1 MSTTDKSDRIE
12 CMISAEQIMQRVQE
26 IGEQISADYQDR
38 RLVVVCVLK
47 GGWMFMADLA
57 RQLSIPVRCD
67 FVRVSSYG
75 MGTTTSGEPRLLL
88 DLTEAID
95 GGHVLI
101 VDDIL
106 DTGISCDWLKK
117 HLLGK
122 GAASVN
128 VCVLLEK
135 PSRRQ
140 VDIQAEYVG
149 FQIPDRF
156 VVGYGLDNGEQFRE
170 LPFVGYMTTDE

>member
-1 MSTTDKSDRIE
+1 
-12 CMISAEQIMQRVQE
+12 
-26 IGEQISADYQDR
+26 
-38 RLVVVCVLK
+38 
-47 GGWMFMADLA
+47 MADLA

-95 GGHVLI
+95 GDHVLI

-106 DTGISCDWLKK
+106 DTGVSCYWLKK
-117 HLLGK
+117 HLLAK
-122 GAASVN
+122 GAASVRA
-128 VCVLLEK
+128 CVLLDK
-135 PSRRQ
+135 TSRRQ

-149 FQIPDRF
+149 FEIPDRF
-156 VVGYGLDNGEQFRE
+156 VVGYGLDNGERYRE
-170 LPFVGYMTTDE
+170 LPFVGYMVTNE

>member
-1 MSTTDKSDRIE
+1 MSTTEKPDRIE

-26 IGEQISADYQDR
+26 IGEQISADYQER

-47 GGWMFMADLA
+47 GAWVFMADLV

-67 FVRVSSYG
+67 FVRISSYG

-95 GGHVLI
+95 GDHVLI

-106 DTGISCDWLKK
+106 DTGVSCDWLKK
-117 HLLGK
+117 HLLAK
-122 GAASVN
+122 GAASVCA
-128 VCVLLEK
+128 CVLLDK
-135 PSRRQ
+135 TSRRQ
-140 VDIQAEYVG
+140 VDIRAEYVG
-149 FQIPDRF
+149 FEIPDRF
-156 VVGYGLDNGEQFRE
+156 VVGYGLDNGERFRE
-170 LPFVGYMTTDE
+170 LPFVGCMVTDE